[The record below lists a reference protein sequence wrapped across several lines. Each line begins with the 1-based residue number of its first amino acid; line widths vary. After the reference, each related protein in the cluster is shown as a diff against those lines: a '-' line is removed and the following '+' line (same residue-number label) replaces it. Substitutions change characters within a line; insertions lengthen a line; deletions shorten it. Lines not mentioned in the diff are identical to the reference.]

1 MQRTKAV
8 RGLKKSSPLG
18 TFLPTQEPWVINK
31 SNYTFPFMKRNWIL
45 LVLLRASSKTKI
57 AGVPKSLAIAST
69 GKINWA
75 AGFQFL
81 W

>member
-8 RGLKKSSPLG
+8 RGLKKSSPLR

-57 AGVPKSLAIAST
+57 AGVPKSLAITSA
-69 GKINWA
+69 GKLNWA